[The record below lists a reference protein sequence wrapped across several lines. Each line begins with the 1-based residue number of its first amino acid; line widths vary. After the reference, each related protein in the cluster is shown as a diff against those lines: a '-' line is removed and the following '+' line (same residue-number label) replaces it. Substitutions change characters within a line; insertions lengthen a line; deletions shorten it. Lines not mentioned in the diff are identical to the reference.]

1 MAKKNKKTAPTET
14 PATERT
20 AGGKRSFYDP
30 TRTLHSV
37 MPCVLVVFA
46 VFLGFLLVMDA
57 IHTDTGPLGNGLVWF
72 FKGLHSYCVYLLPLL
87 FLWVGISWRAD
98 VRRHR
103 VVKRIVYF
111 TLLPI
116 LIDALYFTF
125 SVKTAVFSFTGFF
138 QTGVNLTGAGLFG
151 SLLGYGLWKLTMF
164 IGLPVIIA
172 LYVVLFLYDL

>member
-1 MAKKNKKTAPTET
+1 MAKKNKKNAPTT
-14 PATERT
+14 PPETERT

-125 SVKTAVFSFTGFF
+125 KNAGNIPVFSFTGFF
-138 QTGVNLTGAGLFG
+138 YTSTVRGCSAPSSGAGSG
-151 SLLGYGLWKLTMF
+151 N
-164 IGLPVIIA
+164 
-172 LYVVLFLYDL
+172 